1 MRRINFNSDNEKW
14 LPWVI
19 LIAIALIYL
28 SFLTKNYYWDG
39 IAFAQSIEDAPGIN
53 SSLLHP
59 NHLIYNLLG
68 YVFYRALNV
77 FGINIRA
84 VTALQML
91 NGALG
96 AVCAFIL
103 FLILKRALRSIYQ
116 ATALTLLFAF
126 SATWWKFATD
136 ADSYIVSVLFLL
148 ISFYLIL
155 PGNRSRPF
163 LGALS
168 FSAAMLFHQ
177 LAVLFFPV
185 AVTGL
190 FLQSVSQDKK
200 RFLDPLKFSLVAFAI
215 TTAAYC
221 SSYYLITGTFDF
233 SRFLQWTTSFSPDVS
248 FSFDLWSNFFY
259 TIRGHW
265 RLFFGGRFN
274 AIAGLVN
281 PFIIVLMLMLAAS
294 ILTFIFKLIYQ
305 LLRGSVRPGFA
316 WVGLLKRDRQLRTV
330 LLLSAIWTFAYLA
343 FLFVWLPH
351 NTFYRLF
358 YLPALILLVGIVLA
372 TYERAYTQPR
382 RYCLALLVL
391 IVALFNFLF
400 LIYPYSHAQKY
411 PPLAFALEMK
421 QAWPRKTIIY
431 YGAANSDNSLVKYF
445 NAGTNWKQLQ
455 LEKAEQLEQD
465 LQTAR
470 AEGVNTWL
478 ETSAID
484 QLAASAT
491 GSEWLKRHIRA
502 ESQRALTTKAHNIRF
517 VQVGPAD

>member
-1 MRRINFNSDNEKW
+1 MTRINFNSANEKW

-19 LIAIALIYL
+19 LITIALIYL
-28 SFLTKNYYWDG
+28 SFPTKNYYWDG

-68 YVFYRALNV
+68 YVFYRALNAL
-77 FGINIRA
+77 GLNLRA
-84 VTALQML
+84 VTALQVL
-91 NGALG
+91 NGVLG
-96 AVCAFIL
+96 SVCAFIQ
-103 FLILKRALRSIYQ
+103 FLILKRTLRSYYQ

-163 LGALS
+163 LVALS
-168 FSAAMLFHQ
+168 VSAAMLFHQ

-185 AVTGL
+185 AATGL
-190 FLQSVSQDKK
+190 FLQAVSRDKK
-200 RFLDPLKFSLVAFAI
+200 RFLNPLIFSLVAFAI

-233 SRFLQWTTSFSPDVS
+233 RRFMHWTTSFSPDVS
-248 FSFDLWSNFFY
+248 FSFNLWSNFFY
-259 TIRGHW
+259 ILRGHW

-281 PFIIVLMLMLAAS
+281 PFVLVLMLMLAAS
-294 ILTFIFKLIYQ
+294 IAIFIFKLIHQ
-305 LLRGSVRPGFA
+305 LLRGSVRPDFA
-316 WVGLLKRDRQLRTV
+316 WVGLFKSDRRLKTV
-330 LLLSAIWTFAYLA
+330 LRLSAIWTFAYLA

-372 TYERAYTQPR
+372 TYEQANKQPR
-382 RYCLALLVL
+382 RFRLAFLVL
-391 IVALFNFLF
+391 IVVLFNFLF

-421 QAWPRKTIIY
+421 EAWPRNTIIF

-445 NAGTNWKQLQ
+445 NEGTKWKQLE
-455 LEKAEQLEQD
+455 LEHAAQLEQD

-470 AEGVNTWL
+470 AAGVTTWL

-484 QLAASAT
+484 QLAATPIGA
-491 GSEWLKRHIRA
+491 EWLKRHIKA
-502 ESQRALTTKAHNIRF
+502 GSQRALTTKAHNIRF
-517 VQVGPAD
+517 VQVGPAE